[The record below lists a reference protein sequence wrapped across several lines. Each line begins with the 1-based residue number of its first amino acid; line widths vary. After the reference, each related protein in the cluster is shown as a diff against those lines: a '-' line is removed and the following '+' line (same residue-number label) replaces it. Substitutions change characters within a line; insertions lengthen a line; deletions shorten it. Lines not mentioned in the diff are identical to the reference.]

1 LYHTNNNIIVGAPTG
16 SGKTNI
22 AEIAML
28 RSFNEYPNVI
38 YG

>member
-1 LYHTNNNIIVGAPTG
+1 VGAPTG

-28 RSFNEYPNVI
+28 RSFNETPNVRYI
-38 YG
+38 FDFWD